1 MSARPLGELLI
12 QKGWINSAQLEVALE
27 EQRRTKEFLGAL
39 LVRKGWLRED
49 QFLQTL
55 AEQFDMAYANL
66 DHEAIDPTLIGRFP
80 PALLK
85 ERSCLPL
92 RATGTEILVAIANP
106 LDVWAISELERAAGF
121 RKVRLVLASATQ
133 IDSARARLE
142 RQALQAL
149 SQPTPPRS
157 ATPPPR

>member
-1 MSARPLGELLI
+1 MSTQPLGELLM
-12 QKGWINSAQLEVALE
+12 QKGWINRAQLDVALA

-66 DHEAIDPTLIGRFP
+66 DHEAMDPALAGRFP
-80 PALLK
+80 PTLLK
-85 ERSCLPL
+85 ERGCLPL
-92 RATGTEILVAIANP
+92 RVVGSEVLVAIANP

-121 RKVRLVLASATQ
+121 RKVRLVLASASQ
-133 IDSARARLE
+133 IESARVRLE
-142 RQALQAL
+142 RQAMQAA
-149 SQPTPPRS
+149 SRP
-157 ATPPPR
+157 ATPPPQ